1 MTDLPRVTAV
11 LSLEEAAVASAALA
25 DSVHEAAGYL
35 VGHLDAV
42 IQKAEHAPIAGQDA
56 EATARQVQDG
66 LAALAEIGWPHEL
79 AERRRAWREECEA
92 IAS

>member
-35 VGHLDAV
+35 VGHLGDV
-42 IQKAEHAPIAGQDA
+42 IEKSEHAPIAGQDA
-56 EATARQVQDG
+56 AATARQVTAG
-66 LAALAEIGWPHEL
+66 VAALDEIGWPHEL
-79 AERRRAWREECEA
+79 SERINAALEQGEA
-92 IAS
+92 A